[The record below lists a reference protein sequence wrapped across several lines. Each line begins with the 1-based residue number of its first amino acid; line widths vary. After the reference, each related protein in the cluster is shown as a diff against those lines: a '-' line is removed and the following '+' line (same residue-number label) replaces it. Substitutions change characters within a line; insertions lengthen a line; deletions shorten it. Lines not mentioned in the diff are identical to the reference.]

1 MKSRE
6 LDIHGGIQYSPSK
19 DSYMQKAAFV
29 CALALVVLSS
39 CVGIDSD
46 LSVRENGSGTLDLT
60 YRVSQLIVNLG
71 NPTDGKSVVP
81 LPLSRSDFERSVQA
95 TQGKVRLTRFD
106 RSEDQKDITI
116 RAGLAFDSLDALSQ
130 MDAFQNAQIRLGADG
145 GAHTFS
151 ELIAKAP
158 PEPLTD
164 DSLKMVDAFFGG
176 YDLTFRIEA
185 PKPITTNNL
194 GTLSA
199 DKRVLTYKTT
209 IGDIVRT
216 KNDIVLSMSW

>member
-1 MKSRE
+1 
-6 LDIHGGIQYSPSK
+6 
-19 DSYMQKAAFV
+19 MQKAALL

-39 CVGIDSD
+39 CVGIDSN
-46 LSVRENGSGTLDLT
+46 LSIRANGSGTLSLT

-71 NPTDGKSVVP
+71 NPSDGRSVVP
-81 LPLSRSDFERSVQA
+81 LPLSRSDFERSIQT
-95 TQGKVRLTRFD
+95 TQGRVRLTRFD

-116 RAGLAFDSLDALSQ
+116 RAELAFDSIDALSQ
-130 MDAFQNAQIRLGADG
+130 MDAFQSAQIRSSTDG
-145 GAHTFS
+145 GTRTFS

-158 PEPLTD
+158 REPLTD

-176 YDLTFRIEA
+176 YNLTFTIEA
-185 PKPITTNNL
+185 PQPIKTNNL

-199 DKRVLTYKTT
+199 DGRVLTYKTT

-216 KNDIVLSMSW
+216 KNDIVLSLSW